1 MPELFYTTG
10 SPYARICRMALR
22 ERGLTSLVSERLTT
36 LRDPVAKVL
45 PYNPTGRVPALAL
58 ESGPTLS
65 ETTLILQW
73 LDEQGDTP
81 KMVPQEAQGL
91 ASYGRALG
99 LLDGIAVWNRE
110 LRRPVSERSP
120 SVLALEA
127 LRADRVADALVQDVE
142 NGYYAAVDAASLALL
157 AVLGYAQKRHTVW
170 EWQKGRGAL
179 EQWFEKLSQ
188 RPSVIETMP
197 EPSGI

>member
-22 ERGLTSLVSERLTT
+22 ERGLTSFVKERLTT
-36 LRDPVAKVL
+36 LRDPVAVVL
-45 PYNPTGRVPALAL
+45 PFNPTGRVPALAL
-58 ESGPTLS
+58 EDGPTLS
-65 ETTLILQW
+65 ETTLILKW
-73 LDEQGDTP
+73 LDEQGVAP
-81 KMVPQEAQGL
+81 KILPQDAPGL

-110 LRRPVSERSP
+110 LRRPLSERSP

-127 LRADRVADALVQDVE
+127 SRADRVANALVQDVH
-142 NGYYAAVDAASLALL
+142 NGHYATVNAASLALL

-170 EWQKGRGAL
+170 AWQKGRDAL
-179 EQWFEKLSQ
+179 TQWFDEMSQ
-188 RPSVIETMP
+188 RPSAIETVP
-197 EPSGI
+197 QPSGI